1 MSAKRNR
8 LNKRFWQAGC
18 PGFLTKILND
28 IDKCWCYRILH
39 KEILELFS
47 SSAAGLVSVD
57 CTVWHRASW
66 VCVLSWIVGEFTAWQ
81 PLVQVCPDLC
91 GDVVLFT
98 VQWWTRAA
106 ESHRELPSCR
116 SAPESCHMLITVS
129 LPSSKLWTG
138 SWQKLLLY
146 IQIGF
151 RCSKEVDLATYK
163 KKKPCNF
170 FPWKNT
176 VKALHTLVSSL
187 SNSEKVMN
195 ILDLHQL
202 GVAVTCPTGGWV
214 CLPWKSDLEGYLVRI
229 DLGLFS
235 KPDACLGCVLAKG
248 SCPRDWLGPGIDFP
262 VNSMEGACKELFFLS
277 WLFVWNTTSPVK
289 IHCQYLAVSLWAYWK
304 QRL

>member
-1 MSAKRNR
+1 MPGPLNDQWVFFPFAGITFGASAVNWLHWNDQKDCNQFYTQLYWQFVTPVSCGQKKKEWISPGEKQKIGKREAAWGFLPSLLERLGKIRAHSLLNGRVSFGVMSAKRNR

-163 KKKPCNF
+163 KKK
-170 FPWKNT
+170 
-176 VKALHTLVSSL
+176 KA
-187 SNSEKVMN
+187 M
-195 ILDLHQL
+195 Q
-202 GVAVTCPTGGWV
+202 
-214 CLPWKSDLEGYLVRI
+214 
-229 DLGLFS
+229 LFS
-235 KPDACLGCVLAKG
+235 
-248 SCPRDWLGPGIDFP
+248 
-262 VNSMEGACKELFFLS
+262 MEKYS
-277 WLFVWNTTSPVK
+277 
-289 IHCQYLAVSLWAYWK
+289 
-304 QRL
+304 